1 MKVTILCLLLVP
13 SLVLASVT
21 PQIRQG
27 NLARLARIKAVMA
40 HPALSYTPR
49 SKKEPAK
56 SHRCAARAASISSA
70 SVSSTIVH
78 AEHHTTTT
86 TTPQKP
92 KPTQKDEVEDTKG
105 DDNKGDDNKDDDKGS
120 SGEGKIFIG
129 EATFYKVGL
138 NACGT
143 VDKPTDMIAAIASQ
157 NFDNYPGANGNP
169 NENPICGKQVEACW
183 EGNCVTVRLRD
194 RCDGC
199 RENDL
204 DFSPSAFQK
213 LADLELGRL
222 KGMKWH
228 YV

>member
-1 MKVTILCLLLVP
+1 M
-13 SLVLASVT
+13 
-21 PQIRQG
+21 
-27 NLARLARIKAVMA
+27 KAVKA
-40 HPALSYTPR
+40 HPVSPYTPR
-49 SKKEPAK
+49 SKKESAK

-70 SVSSTIVH
+70 SSTSV
-78 AEHHTTTT
+78 HHTTTT
-86 TTPQKP
+86 TTTTHKPKPTTTTTHKP
-92 KPTQKDEVEDTKG
+92 KPTQNDEVEDTKD

-120 SGEGKIFIG
+120 SGDGKTFIG
-129 EATFYKVGL
+129 DATFYKVGL

-157 NFDNYPGANGNP
+157 NFDSYPGATGNP
-169 NENPICGKQVEACW
+169 NKNPICGKQVEACW

-199 RENDL
+199 QENDL

-222 KGMKWH
+222 KGMKWR